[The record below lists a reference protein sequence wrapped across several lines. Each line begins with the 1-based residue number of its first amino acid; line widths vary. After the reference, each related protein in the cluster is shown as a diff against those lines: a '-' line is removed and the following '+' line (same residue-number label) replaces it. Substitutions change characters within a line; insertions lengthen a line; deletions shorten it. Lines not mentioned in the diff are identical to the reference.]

1 MKMQFFSD
9 ILHMKT
15 IKQQFF
21 KIIWVKITQINA
33 DFRNGKKIA

>member
-15 IKQQFF
+15 TNQQFF
-21 KIIWVKITQINA
+21 
-33 DFRNGKKIA
+33 RNNIGFLKLLK

>member
-21 KIIWVKITQINA
+21 LNNMGSLKLLK
-33 DFRNGKKIA
+33 

>member
-21 KIIWVKITQINA
+21 FKNNMGSLKLL
-33 DFRNGKKIA
+33 K

>member
-21 KIIWVKITQINA
+21 LNFFKITQINA